1 MDTPIFLEVADVIE
15 IHRDQIERYGGSPG
29 IRDFHLLHS
38 AVAMPMASYGGE
50 WLHRDIF
57 EMAAAYVFHIVL
69 DHPFVDGNKRA
80 GLASGLVFL
89 DFNGI
94 EIDELQEEL
103 YRAAIDLASG
113 NLDKLSLAAM
123 LKSLS

>member
-69 DHPFVDGNKRA
+69 DHPFVDARLGVRR
-80 GLASGLVFL
+80 GTAS
-89 DFNGI
+89 
-94 EIDELQEEL
+94 
-103 YRAAIDLASG
+103 
-113 NLDKLSLAAM
+113 
-123 LKSLS
+123 